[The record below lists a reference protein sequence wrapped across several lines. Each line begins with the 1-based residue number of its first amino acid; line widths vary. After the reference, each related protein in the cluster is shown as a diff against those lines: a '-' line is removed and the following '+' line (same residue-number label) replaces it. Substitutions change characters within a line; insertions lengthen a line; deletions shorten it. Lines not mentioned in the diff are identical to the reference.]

1 MKLAILSDLHLGDDH
16 CSLVSIRGAGGATLV
31 EARFNQLCEVLRQQS
46 DGSYDYLVLLGDVLD
61 FSIASYTNAYAAG
74 RVFFQALARQ
84 RLFGDVI
91 YLPGNHDYSLWQSV
105 QHDLN
110 VVSHVAAGR
119 PPSNKSTISGI
130 LDARPNAADML
141 TLVGIRPRQSSPR
154 RYGGLFL
161 DTMLET
167 TASGG
172 AGSELARPRFAVA
185 FPNLYLIEADETVTL
200 LTHGQFFEPYW
211 TFLLDLALA
220 TFGSDLR
227 LDGGTAPSIADIVAI
242 NSGTSQMT
250 SAGLGQSGTL
260 GRLISRIQDDV
271 EAGRVEELGGY
282 VHHMVQHFAGLANAD
297 WLNLLVRQARPLIQ
311 HQIDRG
317 FSGGMESLV
326 KGRTRRV
333 VESAAG
339 SRLMNVY
346 LWACTHE
353 CTEVI
358 PSVDPAA
365 PAPTPGR
372 LSRLIY
378 GHTHDAH
385 GFDNPDRI
393 LLSGRPELEIVN
405 TGGWLKGVRAL
416 VVTYDTERDAP
427 WRSVEL

>member
-16 CSLVSIRGAGGATLV
+16 CSLVSMKRTGEVTLA
-31 EARFNQLCEVLRQQS
+31 ETRFSQLCEVLRGQS
-46 DGSYDYLVLLGDVLD
+46 DRAYNYLVLLGDVLD
-61 FSIASYTNAYAAG
+61 FSIASYADAYTAG

-84 RLFGDVI
+84 RLFEDVI

-105 QHDLN
+105 QHELN
-110 VVSHVAAGR
+110 VVSHVSAGR
-119 PPSNKSTISGI
+119 PPSNKSTISGV
-130 LDARPNAADML
+130 LDARPSAADML
-141 TLVGIRPRQSSPR
+141 TLVGIHPRQSNPR

-161 DTMLET
+161 DTMLEV
-167 TASGG
+167 TAPDTDRSDL
-172 AGSELARPRFAVA
+172 ERPRFAVA
-185 FPNLYLIEADETVTL
+185 FPNLYLIEPDETVTL

-211 TFLLDLALA
+211 TFLLDLARH
-220 TFGSDLR
+220 TFGSDLK
-227 LDGGTAPSIADIVAI
+227 LSGVTAPSIADIAAI

-250 SAGLGQSGTL
+250 SAGLGQSGAL

-282 VHHMVQHFAGLANAD
+282 VHHMVEYLAGLANAD
-297 WLNLLVRQARPLIQ
+297 WLNLLAYQVRPLIQ

-317 FSGGMESLV
+317 FSGGIESLV

-339 SRLMNVY
+339 SRLMNAY
-346 LWACTHE
+346 LWACAHE

-416 VVTYDTERDAP
+416 VVTYDTERSTP
-427 WRSVEL
+427 WQSVEL